1 MSSSDYSTVQEERK
15 TAGGASASQG
25 ASSNPLV
32 CALEGIRVIDFTQ
45 IAAGP
50 LCTMLLA
57 DMGADVIKIEPPSG
71 DIGRTLGPPFIG
83 GEGVVFLAL
92 NRNKRGLVIDLK
104 SEDGRRQAEAL
115 IATADV
121 VIESFRPGVADR
133 LGIGYRAMKAR
144 FPDLIYC
151 SISAYGQEGPWSKK
165 PGVDGVLQAVT
176 GLMSITGSDDEPPS
190 KVQAPLADMV
200 TGYHAT
206 IAVLAALN
214 QRAAGSVQGHID
226 VNLYASTLMLQQVPL
241 LGYLTTKELPKRCG
255 SGAPYAT
262 PNEAYTTADG
272 YILIAAYQP
281 ERWANLCSVIG
292 RPHLQTDI
300 RFATLPD
307 RMKNRA
313 ALTKELNGVFAHR
326 GTDEWIALLEPA
338 GIICAP
344 VANYDDVSASP
355 QLPAILTTI
364 QHRSAGGIVA
374 PGFAIGGAATP
385 ARLPPPQLG
394 EHNDRLAEIVAE
406 APQRHA
412 SPIETCSG

>member
-1 MSSSDYSTVQEERK
+1 MSSPDYSTVPREGQTTSGASDFR
-15 TAGGASASQG
+15 GASA
-25 ASSNPLV
+25 NPLV
-32 CALEGIRVIDFTQ
+32 SALKGVRVVDFTQ

-57 DMGADVIKIEPPSG
+57 DMGADVIKVEPPSG

-104 SEDGRRQAEAL
+104 TEDGRRQAEAL

-133 LGIGYRAMKAR
+133 LGIGYRTLKAR

-151 SISAYGQEGPWSKK
+151 SISAYGQEGPWSNK

-176 GLMSITGSDDEPPS
+176 GLMSITGSDAEPPS

-200 TGYHAT
+200 TGYHAA
-206 IAVLAALN
+206 IAVLAAIN
-214 QRAAGSVQGHID
+214 QRTAGSTPGHLD
-226 VNLYASTLMLQQVPL
+226 VNLYASSLMLQQVPL
-241 LGYLTTKELPKRCG
+241 LGYFTTKELPKRCG

-262 PNEAYTTADG
+262 PNEAYKTADG

-281 ERWANLCSVIG
+281 ARWTSLCSAIG
-292 RPHLQTDI
+292 RPDLQADV

-307 RMKNRA
+307 RMSNRA
-313 ALTKELNGVFAHR
+313 ALTKELNDVFVR
-326 GTDEWIALLEPA
+326 RETDEWIGLLEPA

-344 VANYDDVSASP
+344 VATYDEVACSP
-355 QLPAILTTI
+355 QLPGVLMTMHHAA
-364 QHRSAGGIVA
+364 AGEIVL
-374 PGFAIGGAATP
+374 PGFAIGGAATS
-385 ARLPPPQLG
+385 ARLPPPRLG
-394 EHNDRLAEIVAE
+394 EHDGRLAEILAE
-406 APQRHA
+406 VPDRLAQPA
-412 SPIETCSG
+412 G

>member
-1 MSSSDYSTVQEERK
+1 MSSSDYSKVQEERQ
-15 TAGGASASQG
+15 TRSGASASRG
-25 ASSNPLV
+25 ASINPLV
-32 CALEGIRVIDFTQ
+32 SALKGIRVVDFTQ

-50 LCTMLLA
+50 LCTMLLG

-71 DIGRTLGPPFIG
+71 DIGRMLGPPFIG
-83 GEGVVFLAL
+83 GESAVFLAL

-104 SEDGRRQAEAL
+104 SEGGRRQADAL

-144 FPDLIYC
+144 FPNLIYC

-176 GLMSITGSDDEPPS
+176 GLMSITGSDDGPPS

-214 QRAAGSVQGHID
+214 QRAAGSVPDHID
-226 VNLYASTLMLQQVPL
+226 VNLYASALMLQQVPL

-262 PNEAYTTADG
+262 PNEAYATADG

-281 ERWANLCSVIG
+281 ERWANLCSAIG
-292 RPHLQTDI
+292 RPNLQTDI
-300 RFATLPD
+300 RFAALPD
-307 RMKNRA
+307 RMRNRA
-313 ALTKELNGVFAHR
+313 VLSKELNEIFAR
-326 GTDEWIALLEPA
+326 RRTDEWIALLEPA

-344 VANYDDVSASP
+344 VVTYDDLSASP

-364 QHRSAGGIVA
+364 QHETAGEIVL
-374 PGFAIGGAATP
+374 PGFAIGGAAML
-385 ARLPPPQLG
+385 ARLPPPRLG
-394 EHNDRLAEIVAE
+394 EHDDRLAEILDE
-406 APQRHA
+406 TPQKHT
-412 SPIETCSG
+412 SPLGSFSA